1 MSVALGAEPA
11 DIDAVTAL
19 VRSAGTSFYRGMR
32 VLPPDRRAAM
42 YAIYGFCRIVD
53 DIADEPGTLE
63 SKRAALD
70 GWRARIAAVYRGV
83 ADDSVTGRQT
93 VTFTSVAGGV
103 EVTLGLTYQLR
114 RTTPVT
120 VVIDLLFIRRQ
131 MTMSLTRTLSR
142 FGAHL
147 RSGRTPR

>member
-1 MSVALGAEPA
+1 MRSVQAVQTFAADVADAERCWYDTGRWPA
-11 DIDAVTAL
+11 WIDGCDRVAAVRAPWPQAGGAVTWE
-19 VRSAGTSFYRGMR
+19 SGPAGRGT
-32 VLPPDRRAAM
+32 VTETVTG
-42 YAIYGFCRIVD
+42 Y
-53 DIADEPGTLE
+53 EPG
-63 SKRAALD
+63 
-70 GWRARIAAVYRGV
+70 RGQTVEV

-114 RTTPVT
+114 RTTPIT